1 MPQAV
6 HSPMEVPLR
15 YIQGECENLV
25 GATYPTRAIYC
36 GMVRAMDESVKNITQ
51 TYRELGILDDTLIVL
66 SSDNGGEPGA
76 GGSNYPLRGIKATT
90 FEGGVRGLAFVSG
103 AGISQS
109 VRGSVSHGLLH
120 ARKGKT
126 YF

>member
-15 YIQGECENLV
+15 YIEGECGDLV

-51 TYRELGILDDTLIVL
+51 TYRELGILDQTLVVL
-66 SSDNGGEPGA
+66 SADNGGEPGA
-76 GGSNYPLRGIKATT
+76 GGYVASTT
-90 FEGGVRGLAFVSG
+90 FVSVATPFVVLEDQ
-103 AGISQS
+103 A
-109 VRGSVSHGLLH
+109 
-120 ARKGKT
+120 
-126 YF
+126 